1 MRPYQGVESYEELWQ
16 WSVDEI
22 SLFWA
27 AIWDFAGVK
36 ASQPYDGVVDAEA
49 KVDDVPEWFRGARL
63 NFAENVLE
71 RGQAGTALMFAN
83 ELWTGM
89 ESARSVSFH
98 ELRRSV
104 HHMAN
109 ALRQHGIASGNVV
122 GMYSPNTPESVI
134 FALAAASVGAIVTAV
149 SPDFGHQAV
158 LDRFQQTQPKLILVA
173 NAILYNGKVH
183 RHWEKTLDVM
193 RDCSSIQAAIYF
205 DYVQGIEAPSE
216 SKLVEWKDF
225 ISDDATPVYEQL
237 PFNHPLYIMYSSG
250 TTGKPKCLV
259 HSAGGT
265 LIQHLKEHMLHADL
279 SAADALLQYTT
290 VGWMMW
296 QWQLTALAV
305 GCQLVLY
312 DGSPFKPDDL
322 HLLKV
327 IEGLK
332 VTALGTSAKYL
343 QRLEELNVP
352 IGLDLSN
359 LRIIFSTG
367 SPLPASTF
375 EYVAD
380 KIKPLMLA
388 SITGGTDI
396 ISLFAG
402 GNPTA
407 PVYAGQIQC
416 RCLGMAVYAFDD
428 SGEPVY
434 DQPGDLVCTKPFP
447 CQPVFFWNDTPE
459 RTAYRKAYFGSGFK
473 HVWHHGDFIQID
485 SALRGIV
492 MLGRSDG
499 TLNPAG
505 VRFGSADLYRV
516 VDGFKKEVVDA
527 LAVGVRRD
535 TDPDERVVLFLQLA
549 SGASLSEDL
558 VSRLRTTIRKELSP
572 RHVPA
577 LILQAP
583 TIPYTLNGKK
593 VEVAVKRILCGMH
606 EVSTGSL
613 ANPEALTY
621 FRSLN
626 LP

>member
-22 SLFWA
+22 GLFWA

-36 ASQPYDGVVDAEA
+36 ASQPYESVVDAEA

-83 ELWTGM
+83 ELWIGA
-89 ESARSVSFH
+89 ESTRSVSFH
-98 ELRRSV
+98 ELRKSV

-109 ALRQHGIASGNVV
+109 ALRQHGIASGDVL

-205 DYVQGIEAPSE
+205 NYVQGIEAPSE

-279 SAADALLQYTT
+279 SAADSLLQYTT

-322 HLLKV
+322 HLLKI

-352 IGLDLSN
+352 VGLDLSN

-380 KIKPLMLA
+380 KIKPLMIA

-447 CQPVFFWNDTPE
+447 CQPVFFWNDAPE

-485 SALRGIV
+485 SALHGIV

-535 TDPDERVVLFLQLA
+535 TDPDERVVLFLQLE

-558 VSRLRTTIRKELSP
+558 MSRLRATIRKELSP

-606 EVSTGSL
+606 KVSTGSL
-613 ANPEALTY
+613 ANPEALDY
-621 FRSLN
+621 FRSLS